1 MYLSCQKKE
10 DFLKNHLSLKRL
22 PTVIHEEL
30 GKNCLGGVEVLKV
43 GKLRTRS
50 RWLLSSIVNELVDTE
65 LITLNKLILCYVNLT
80 LIF

>member
-50 RWLLSSIVNELVDTE
+50 R
-65 LITLNKLILCYVNLT
+65 
-80 LIF
+80 